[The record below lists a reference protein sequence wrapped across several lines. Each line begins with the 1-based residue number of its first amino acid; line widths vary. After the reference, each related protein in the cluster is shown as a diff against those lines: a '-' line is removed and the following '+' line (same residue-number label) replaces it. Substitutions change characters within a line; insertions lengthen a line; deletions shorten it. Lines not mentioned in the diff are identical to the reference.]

1 MYTTHLSNG
10 AVEGIVILM
19 ATSKKKK
26 KKSVD
31 AGKATVGEEVVFE
44 DVSDAGK
51 GAVEKAKKALK
62 ACEKERKEYLDGW
75 KRAKADALN
84 EKKRQ
89 REYLDRERAM
99 ALQQC
104 VVAMLPVFDSVRAA
118 LDQAGDDAV
127 VRSGAE
133 QIHAQCLRSFTD
145 LGVTLIDTVGE
156 AFDPLRHQS
165 VGEQKV
171 SEKKDD
177 NTVAAVMRVGA
188 SVNDVVIRPAMVYVG
203 TYAKD
208 TPQDE

>member
-1 MYTTHLSNG
+1 
-10 AVEGIVILM
+10 M
-19 ATSKKKK
+19 AASKKKK

-31 AGKATVGEEVVFE
+31 AERSAVAEEEVVFE

-62 ACEKERKEYLDGW
+62 ACEQERKEYLDGW

-89 REYLDRERAM
+89 QERLDRERAM

-118 LDQAGDDAV
+118 LDQAGDDAT
-127 VRSGAE
+127 VRSGVE
-133 QIHAQCLRSFTD
+133 QIHTQCLRSFTD
-145 LGVTLIDTVGE
+145 LGITLIDTVGE
-156 AFDPLRHQS
+156 VFDPLRHQS

-171 SEKKDD
+171 SEKKND

-188 SVNDVVIRPAMVYVG
+188 SVNDAVIRPAMVYIG
-203 TYAKD
+203 TYTKD
-208 TPQDE
+208 TPQEK

>member
-1 MYTTHLSNG
+1 
-10 AVEGIVILM
+10 M

-26 KKSVD
+26 KKSAD
-31 AGKATVGEEVVFE
+31 AGKAVVGEEEVVFE

-51 GAVEKAKKALK
+51 GALEKAKKALK
-62 ACEKERKEYLDGW
+62 TCEQERKEYLDGW

-89 REYLDRERAM
+89 REHLDRERAM

-118 LDQAGDDAV
+118 LDQAGDDTA

-133 QIHAQCLRSFTD
+133 QIHTQCLRSFAD

-156 AFDPLRHQS
+156 SFDPLRHQS

-171 SEKKDD
+171 PEKKND
-177 NTVAAVMRVGA
+177 NTVAVVMRVGA

-203 TYAKD
+203 VYGK
-208 TPQDE
+208 

>member
-1 MYTTHLSNG
+1 MCNLHLSNG
-10 AVEGIVILM
+10 VVEGIVILM

-26 KKSVD
+26 KKSAD
-31 AGKATVGEEVVFE
+31 AGKSVVGEEEVVFE

-51 GAVEKAKKALK
+51 GALEKAKKALK
-62 ACEKERKEYLDGW
+62 TCEQERKEYLDGW

-89 REYLDRERAM
+89 REHLDRERAA

-118 LDQAGDDAV
+118 LDQVGDDRA

-133 QIHAQCLRSFTD
+133 QIHTQCLRSFAD

-156 AFDPLRHQS
+156 VFDPLRHQS

-171 SEKKDD
+171 PEKKND

-188 SVNDVVIRPAMVYVG
+188 SINDVVIRPAMVYVG
-203 TYAKD
+203 VYKKETA
-208 TPQDE
+208 